1 MARNLLETVAA
12 APGLG
17 RYQDWLVK
25 ACAREETVL
34 VAFSAGRLRA
44 AKGALDEGCGATPLA
59 FHEWVAQTLEF
70 CGGYAQRLASEE
82 LQLAAMAEVCAG
94 QPPDSPFYE
103 SRRFGGLH
111 RALCRT
117 LSELREWGVDAPLLE
132 QARRQAG
139 EDLGRKLEALLQ
151 IEEEFRELLRKI
163 GYAVLSDTLD
173 DVESSEP
180 EPGQS
185 LPPAVLL
192 ADAEF
197 TPRRARFVQW
207 LVRHGCDV
215 RVLVHRHPGGELGF
229 DGAAWWLASLGAEAR
244 AIGHPAGWVGGLFGG
259 SPSQGGV
266 EARIWSTP
274 DPFFEAEWVVR
285 GCLADLAEGV
295 PPERIAIVTRDLQ
308 AMVPYL
314 DTAAAR
320 LGLPISIPTTVPL
333 CSNGF
338 ARLVQAVL
346 DVCASDRARSLE
358 AVLTFRYG
366 ALGRTDRDGLRQALA
381 EAERTADP
389 WAFLEAWAES
399 NAERAS
405 WLPGL
410 LRRRREALGATKSLA
425 AWGMWLRDL
434 MDEGDWAADDSG
446 PRHLSARDRRAMRQL
461 QATLSARAAVARALG
476 GGALDV
482 RRFRDLAFEIWRDAE
497 STVRDREDGVLVV
510 SRAADV
516 PPVDSLYVMGMLE
529 GQLPRR
535 RSEDP
540 ILWDTDRA
548 FLNEAL
554 HLDQPLDDS
563 RTVARRER
571 DEFVALCSTPLKRL
585 TLSYPQTD
593 DERDNV
599 PAFYLREVE
608 RLAGI
613 KPRVFRRK
621 ELPAASDALCPEADR
636 LLGEALA
643 GPRRASSQAGIRSEE
658 LRSRLAW
665 DGERPVWHERALDAF
680 QCPFL
685 AFARH
690 GLRLESGR
698 RLHPRH
704 LLRDV
709 ALRARLPE
717 AALKDDGWTIVEDAL
732 AAMAREA
739 ERSEGPQFAQ
749 SLLAVGRRVL
759 RRWLERERIAQGLW
773 PRQVVGLGVRSGSP
787 GTRGYV
793 PLDDGRLPFEVVY
806 DVLWEAPG
814 AAGATF
820 YGSGP
825 HSDRLEGRDELLV
838 ALLIV
843 GLFRKGASY
852 HIEFETFGN
861 RRRAF
866 ALGETLGSRP
876 GDPEHGVERRS
887 LDGNDKLW
895 VTAAQRMA
903 GEAWRVLRNLEV
915 SPKPGDEC
923 DRCAYGELCR
933 RSKRFPERD
942 EFDGD
947 I

>member
-1 MARNLLETVAA
+1 MARNLLEVVAA
-12 APGLG
+12 APGLD

-25 ACAREETVL
+25 ACAKEGTLL

-44 AKGALDEGCGATPLA
+44 ASGVLGEGSDATAVA
-59 FHEWVAQTLEF
+59 FHEWVGQTLEF
-70 CGGYAQRLASEE
+70 CGGFAQRLASEE

-94 QPPDSPFYE
+94 QPSDSPFYE

-117 LSELREWGVDAPLLE
+117 LSELREWGVDPPLLG

-139 EDLGRKLEALLQ
+139 KDLGRKLEALLQ

-192 ADAEF
+192 ADAEY
-197 TPRRARFVQW
+197 TPRRARFVEW
-207 LVRHGCDV
+207 LVRHDCDV
-215 RVLVHRHPGGELGF
+215 RMLVHRHPGGEIGF
-229 DGAAWWLASLGAEAR
+229 DGAARWVASLGGEAR
-244 AIGHPAGWVGGLFGG
+244 AVGDPAGWVGGLFGG
-259 SPSQGGV
+259 RPTEGGA
-266 EARIWSTP
+266 EARVWSTP

-285 GCLADLAEGV
+285 GCLADLQEGL
-295 PPERIAIVTRDLQ
+295 PPERIAIVTRDLP

-333 CSNGF
+333 RSNGF

-346 DVCASDRARSLE
+346 EVCASDQVRSVE
-358 AVLTFRYG
+358 ALLPFRYG
-366 ALGRTDRDGLRQALA
+366 TLSRTDREGLRHALA

-389 WAFLEAWAES
+389 WAFLEGWADA
-399 NAERAS
+399 NQERAS

-410 LRRRREALGATKSLA
+410 LRRRREAGVASKSLA
-425 AWGMWLRDL
+425 AWVIWLRDL

-482 RRFRDLAFEIWRDAE
+482 RRFRDLALEIWQNAE

-510 SRAADV
+510 SRSADV
-516 PPVDSLYVMGMLE
+516 PAVDSLYVMGMLE

-540 ILWDTDRA
+540 ILWDADRA

-554 HLDQPLDDS
+554 RLDPPLDDS
-563 RTVARRER
+563 RAAARRER
-571 DEFVALCSTPLKRL
+571 DEFVALCSTPRKRL

-608 RLAGI
+608 RLTGS
-613 KPRVFRRK
+613 KTKVFRRK
-621 ELPAASDALCPEADR
+621 ELPSAESPVCPEADR
-636 LLGEALA
+636 ALSEALA
-643 GPRRASSQAGIRSEE
+643 APRRASPEPAIRSEE
-658 LRSRLAW
+658 LRTRLAW
-665 DGERPVWHERALDAF
+665 DGQRPVWHERALDAY

-704 LLRDV
+704 LVREA

-717 AALKDDGWTIVEDAL
+717 ATGREDGWAIVEDAL
-732 AAMAREA
+732 AALAREA
-739 ERSEGPQFAQ
+739 ERSEGPRFAE

-759 RRWLERERIAQGLW
+759 RRWLERERVAQRLW
-773 PRQVVGLGVRSGSP
+773 PRQVVGIGVRAGTP
-787 GTRGYV
+787 GTHGYV
-793 PLDDGRLPFEVVY
+793 PLDGGRFPFDAVY

-825 HSDRLEGRDELLV
+825 HTDKLEERDELLL

-852 HIEFETFGN
+852 HLEFETFGN

-866 ALGETLGSRP
+866 ALGDTLGTRP
-876 GDPEHGVERRS
+876 GDPDHGVERRTIEGTPRS
-887 LDGNDKLW
+887 W
-895 VTAAQRMA
+895 VSTAQRLASEA
-903 GEAWRVLRNLEV
+903 GRVLRNLEV
-915 SPKPGDEC
+915 APKPGDGC

-947 I
+947 V